1 MAIQIE
7 SPETKIGARPGF
19 LRRAQGVSRRLG
31 NLGHRA
37 AVASRSLGSDR
48 SVNLDVIRH
57 GSVPDRLW
65 ASERK
70 TH

>member
-7 SPETKIGARPGF
+7 SPETKIGARPGG
-19 LRRAQGVSRRLG
+19 LKASRVALVTWAIGRQWL
-31 NLGHRA
+31 RA
-37 AVASRSLGSDR
+37 ASVATRG
-48 SVNLDVIRH
+48 VNLDVIRH

-65 ASERK
+65 ASARK